1 MLDKTSQPP
10 ARTVRAT
17 TRVGTAVF
25 AAALVVSLSVG
36 LPRPTVASAAPARA
50 VAPAAVMPT
59 AVAVNGLVVIPG
71 KNQLTATW
79 AGVPGA
85 AEYRVLVAAKSSMA
99 GATSVTTTKTTAV
112 VTGLKTPKTYWVRVV
127 AGASVSKKV
136 KVKTSKASTGRGT
149 VTGVSR
155 AGSNAVQITWKRF
168 KVGTSID
175 VRLSWDN
182 KPLVDN
188 QKARYVEV
196 TGLPITATSTV
207 LTIPEGYQ
215 RLIGSTTGNPAYL
228 RLVPHNGP
236 RSRNGKIAFGWP
248 SARQAYGTQLRVAT
262 FNVTDQAARRSGP
275 VPDWSSSR
283 GAVANS
289 VRLANPDVLMVQ
301 EASRVHV
308 TVNGQDVT
316 QDQDLIN
323 LLSGEWTV
331 AWNPAPSGQS
341 SWPSN
346 QVYYRASK
354 FDLLASGQFQFSS
367 LVNADWSR
375 NSDRFFAWAQLRVKA
390 TGEVM
395 FAVSAHLQGD
405 DSGTNRRQLR
415 RDLVAA
421 LNSRLSQLNPRGYPV
436 VVGGDFNVN
445 FGGMIPSG
453 FADAP
458 QDMIDAGYVSAA
470 SADSRTNIT
479 RSSSNSGFPSK
490 PRSYTYVG
498 SRIDYLFLK
507 NTGGPLAYTNQMVL
521 NSNGTFNSAYYGSD
535 HNLQWSQITLGS

>member
-1 MLDKTSQPP
+1 MLGTTSQPS
-10 ARTVRAT
+10 ARPIRAT
-17 TRVGTAVF
+17 TRIGTSAL
-25 AAALVVSLSVG
+25 AAAVILSLSAG
-36 LPRPTVASAAPARA
+36 LPHPTVASAAPVAPA
-50 VAPAAVMPT
+50 VAAPAAV
-59 AVAVNGLVVIPG
+59 AVGGLVVIPG
-71 KNQLTATW
+71 KNQITATW

-85 AEYRVLVAAKSSMA
+85 SQYRVLVAKKSSMA
-99 GATSVTTTKTTAV
+99 GAVSVTTSSTTAV
-112 VTGLKTPKTYWVRVV
+112 VAKLKTPATYWVQVV
-127 AGASVSKKV
+127 SGASASKKV
-136 KVKTSKASTGRGT
+136 KTKTSKASTGRGT
-149 VTGVSR
+149 VTGVTR
-155 AGSNAVQITWKRF
+155 AGANAVQITWKKF

-188 QKARYVEV
+188 QKAKYVEV

-207 LTIPEGYQ
+207 LTIPAGYQ
-215 RLIGSTTGNPAYL
+215 RLIGTGTGNPAYL

-248 SARQAYGTQLRVAT
+248 SADRAYGTQLRVAT
-262 FNVTDQAARRSGP
+262 FNVTDEGARRSGP
-275 VPDWSSSR
+275 VPDWSVSR
-283 GAVANS
+283 GAVVNS
-289 VRLANPDVLMVQ
+289 IRLANPDVLMVQ
-301 EASRVHV
+301 EASRSHV

-316 QDQDLIN
+316 QDQDLIG
-323 LLSGEWTV
+323 LLSGEWAV
-331 AWNPAPSGQS
+331 AWNAAPNGQS
-341 SWPSN
+341 AWPSN
-346 QVYYRASK
+346 QVYYRKSS
-354 FDLLASGQFQFSS
+354 FDLLASGQVQFSS

-375 NSDRFFAWAQLRVKA
+375 NSDRFLAWAQLRVKA

-405 DSGTNRRQLR
+405 DSSTNRRQLR
-415 RDLVAA
+415 RDLVRAM
-421 LNSRLSQLNPRGYPV
+421 NSYLGQLNPRGYPV

-470 SADSRTNIT
+470 SADSRVNIT
-479 RSSSNSGFPSK
+479 RSSSNAGFPSK

-507 NTGGPLAYTNQMVL
+507 NTGGPVAYTNQMVL
-521 NSNGTFNSAYYGSD
+521 NSNGTFNTSYYGSD
-535 HNLQWSQITLGS
+535 HNLQWAQITLGS